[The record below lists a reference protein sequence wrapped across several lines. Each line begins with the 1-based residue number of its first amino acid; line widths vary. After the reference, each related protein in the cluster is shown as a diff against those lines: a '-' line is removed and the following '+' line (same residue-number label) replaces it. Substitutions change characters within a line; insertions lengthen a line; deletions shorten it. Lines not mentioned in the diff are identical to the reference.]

1 MMMCVCVFIHLHIFN
16 FTYNGKS
23 VLQLDSLSGANYEKL
38 VELIEKHK

>member
-1 MMMCVCVFIHLHIFN
+1 MMCVCLFTLHIMR
-16 FTYNGKS
+16 KS